1 MQSLTILKALSD
13 ESRLNIFRLLLER
26 DAYIEVISER
36 LKLAPSTVSF
46 HLKKL
51 VEAGLV
57 SSKKDQYYT
66 IYFAVPDFAEVS
78 LKNLVLGAGVKLK
91 EQDKVEEQYKEKVLK
106 SFFKYGKLVKVPS
119 QKMKREW
126 VLNRVAENLATNK
139 SYSPADLKELLAEIY
154 PDPGLLM
161 TEMTAAGLIQLNDG
175 KYKRS

>member
-1 MQSLTILKALSD
+1 M
-13 ESRLNIFRLLLER
+13 
-26 DAYIEVISER
+26 
-36 LKLAPSTVSF
+36 
-46 HLKKL
+46 
-51 VEAGLV
+51 EAGLV

-106 SFFKYGKLVKVPS
+106 SFFKYGKLIKIPS

-139 SYSPADLKELLAEIY
+139 TYSSAELKDMLMEIY
-154 PDPGLLM
+154 PDPGLLV
-161 TEMTAAGLIQLNDG
+161 TEMTAANLIQLRDG
-175 KYKRS
+175 KYKRT